1 MRSEP
6 RMNLDNNPMHTLD
19 SLMQSIE
26 EIIDSSEDKQVKTYK
41 LIRAIWHKK
50 PYDYIESIIT
60 TDLNFELPDAI
71 GCTALGQALT
81 NNDTQIVKLLLEKGA
96 NPNTKSRGSY
106 PIFYAIENGNEQAL
120 KLLVEF
126 GANLDVIEKD
136 NNPLLHSLGYNTSY
150 PINEQIF
157 KLLVDLGCDLNY
169 KNSEGV
175 SVLVVCAFWD
185 MTGLIEYMI
194 AKSDGSDLNKK
205 LNINDFDQ
213 EEHNGI
219 KYNFPVFYYVCANSN
234 EQLAKLLIESG
245 VEYSDVLNMV
255 SRYGEKLV
263 IPIQVEQT
271 NDLDSTYMLEK
282 QEDGYATYV
291 LKTPELKSEPVESV
305 ETIDFTKIVDFAT
318 EMVNKYKIVS

>member
-1 MRSEP
+1 
-6 RMNLDNNPMHTLD
+6 MNLDNNSMLALA
-19 SLMQSIE
+19 SLLSQSIDE
-26 EIIDSSEDKQVKTYK
+26 VIDSSSDEQVKAYK
-41 LIRAIWHKK
+41 VIRAIWHKK

-60 TDLNFELPDAI
+60 TGLNLELPDAI

-106 PIFYAIENGNEQAL
+106 PIFYAIENSNEQTL

-126 GANLDVIEKD
+126 GANLDVTEKD

-150 PINEQIF
+150 PINEQMF

-175 SVLVVCAFWD
+175 SVLIVCAFWD
-185 MTGLIEYMI
+185 MTGLVEYMV
-194 AKSDGSDLNKK
+194 AKSNNSDLDKK

-219 KYNFPVFYYVCANSN
+219 TYNYSVFYYVCSNSN

-255 SRYGEKLV
+255 SKYGEKLV
-263 IPIQVEQT
+263 KPIQVEQT
-271 NDLDSTYMLEK
+271 NNSGSTYVLEK

-291 LKTPELKSEPVESV
+291 LKTPESESEPVEGT
-305 ETIDFTKIVDFAT
+305 ETIDFTKIVSFAT